1 MSSQG
6 SGMEDTYGRIIYSLG
21 TCPVECSVL
30 LQRIIEA
37 GNGTY
42 GPGEN
47 SLASTGN
54 ASTAFPSTNAG

>member
-6 SGMEDTYGRIIYSLG
+6 SGMKDTYGRIIYSLG
-21 TCPVECSVL
+21 TCPVESSVL

-42 GPGEN
+42 GPEDN
-47 SLASTGN
+47 SVASTLP
-54 ASTAFPSTNAG
+54 PSTT